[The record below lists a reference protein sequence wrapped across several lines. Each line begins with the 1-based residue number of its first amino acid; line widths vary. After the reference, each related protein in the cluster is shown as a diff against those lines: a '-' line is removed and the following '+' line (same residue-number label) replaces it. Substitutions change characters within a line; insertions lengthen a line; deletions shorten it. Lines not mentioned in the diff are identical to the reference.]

1 MDLKSLLNKEQ
12 YDAAT
17 TIDGQVLI
25 LAGAGSGKTRVLT
38 YRMAHMIED
47 LKIYPSY
54 ILAITF
60 TNKAAAE
67 MRERV
72 RAIIGDTADRMWIS
86 TFHSSC
92 VKILRREIDKIGY
105 KKDFTIYDTYDQKA
119 LIKQCMAELNVN
131 PKDMNEGEILG
142 KIGRAKDNLITP
154 TQFKRENEKN
164 FRDNKIADVYAL
176 YQQKL
181 KSNNALDFDDL
192 ISKTIELFKT
202 CPDVLDFYQNKFKY
216 IMVDEY
222 QDTNKAQYLFISML
236 AAKYR
241 NICVVGDDDQC
252 LVEGTKIKTLDGY
265 KNVEDIKIGD
275 FLVCASGSGEVH
287 NGVTDLVNKKEYNGP
302 IIKVTTKSGK
312 IVKATPNHLTFTRIN
327 ANENDYYVYLMYKR
341 GYGYRI
347 GQTSGSRIREGRIIN
362 GVEVRLNGEQGD
374 KVWILRVCDNKGEAS
389 YYEQFYSVKYGIPT
403 VVFNAR
409 GRRITMSQDQINQM
423 FQEINTYDSATRLME
438 DLYLCEDYPH
448 HQANAVIRGE
458 SFRRIVNI
466 NFFAGK
472 KGEECKY
479 YSHRVSLNTSGED
492 LKDVLSKEGF
502 PTRDGNR
509 ETFRIETERREY
521 DEAES
526 YAKSIAV
533 MDDTLGI
540 VRKARILKDKSL
552 YFMNFG
558 SLRKGMS
565 IAIYDNGELVED
577 IVESVEIENYN
588 GFVYDLSVPSF
599 RQYIADDV
607 LVHNCI
613 YQWRGADIRNILDFE
628 KDYPNAKTIKLEQN
642 YRSVANILGAAN
654 EVIKNNSERKSKV
667 LRTESEAGEKV
678 RVYNAYSDIE
688 EASFVA
694 SQIKKISETEGRS
707 YKEFAILYRT
717 NAQSRTFEDAF
728 MKADIPYRIIG
739 GLKFYDRKE
748 IKDIMAYLK
757 VIANPDDGVSL
768 RRIINV
774 PKRSIGDA
782 TVDKVQQHAND
793 YGLTMYDAILG
804 VENVPSLTA
813 RNIACIAKFR
823 ELIEELRVMAEQLPV
838 GDFIEYI
845 LEVTGYLNELKNSKS
860 PEDESRIENLKELV
874 SAAAEFEKNEEDN
887 TLSAFLEKT
896 VLVADVDNYDQEAE
910 GVVLM
915 TVHSAKGLEFPVVF
929 MVGMENG
936 IFPGQSSLNNEKE
949 MEESRRLCY
958 VGITRAREV
967 LYMTHAN
974 SRMVFGRTQGFAP
987 SDFLFEISNN
997 LKMMVDG
1004 RGQEKGK
1011 STYKEEG
1018 STAYKSSN
1026 TYVKPRAVN
1035 PHSLRSTMGASSN
1048 PMDEIAK
1055 AVAKSSGTTLTA
1067 SEATPGRKV
1076 KHEKFGIG
1084 TIVTT
1089 AKSGDDLKLTIAF
1102 DKMGVKQLLL
1112 SFAPLELL

>member
-164 FRDNKIADVYAL
+164 FRDNKIADIYAL

-202 CPDVLDFYQNKFKY
+202 CPDVLEFYQNKFKY

-241 NICVVGDDDQC
+241 NICVVGDDDQ
-252 LVEGTKIKTLDGY
+252 
-265 KNVEDIKIGD
+265 
-275 FLVCASGSGEVH
+275 
-287 NGVTDLVNKKEYNGP
+287 
-302 IIKVTTKSGK
+302 
-312 IVKATPNHLTFTRIN
+312 
-327 ANENDYYVYLMYKR
+327 
-341 GYGYRI
+341 
-347 GQTSGSRIREGRIIN
+347 
-362 GVEVRLNGEQGD
+362 
-374 KVWILRVCDNKGEAS
+374 
-389 YYEQFYSVKYGIPT
+389 
-403 VVFNAR
+403 
-409 GRRITMSQDQINQM
+409 
-423 FQEINTYDSATRLME
+423 
-438 DLYLCEDYPH
+438 
-448 HQANAVIRGE
+448 
-458 SFRRIVNI
+458 
-466 NFFAGK
+466 
-472 KGEECKY
+472 
-479 YSHRVSLNTSGED
+479 
-492 LKDVLSKEGF
+492 
-502 PTRDGNR
+502 
-509 ETFRIETERREY
+509 
-521 DEAES
+521 
-526 YAKSIAV
+526 
-533 MDDTLGI
+533 
-540 VRKARILKDKSL
+540 
-552 YFMNFG
+552 
-558 SLRKGMS
+558 
-565 IAIYDNGELVED
+565 
-577 IVESVEIENYN
+577 
-588 GFVYDLSVPSF
+588 
-599 RQYIADDV
+599 
-607 LVHNCI
+607 CI

-813 RNIACIAKFR
+813 RNIACISKFR

-936 IFPGQSSLNNEKE
+936 IFPGQSSLNNEKD

-974 SRMVFGRTQGFAP
+974 TRMVFGRTQGFAP

-1004 RGQEKGK
+1004 RGEEKGK
-1011 STYKEEG
+1011 SSYRQEG
-1018 STAYKSSN
+1018 SIGYKGSNAYVTS
-1026 TYVKPRAVN
+1026 RAVN
-1035 PHSLRSTMGASSN
+1035 PHSLRSSMGTSSN
-1048 PMDEIAK
+1048 PKDEIAI
-1055 AVAKSSGTTLTA
+1055 AVSKTKGTTLTA

-1076 KHEKFGIG
+1076 KHEKFGVG

-1089 AKSGDDLKLTIAF
+1089 TKSGDDLKLTIAF

>member
-275 FLVCASGSGEVH
+275 SLVCASGSGEVH

-374 KVWILRVCDNKGEAS
+374 KVWILRVCDNKGKAS

-409 GRRITMSQDQINQM
+409 GRRITMSQNQINQM

-642 YRSVANILGAAN
+642 YRSVANILDAAN

-813 RNIACIAKFR
+813 RNIACIVKFR

-874 SAAAEFEKNEEDN
+874 SAAVEFEKNEEDN

-936 IFPGQSSLNNEKE
+936 IFPGQSSLNNEKD

-1011 STYKEEG
+1011 NTYKEEG
-1018 STAYKSSN
+1018 SIGYKSSN

-1067 SEATPGRKV
+1067 VEATPGRKV